1 MDYDYDPDN
10 MFTLDYIFQLLNG
23 LRSDDYVEG
32 TIACGILAA
41 KTQRDVY
48 ALWYYFSRDNWLNRP
63 DKETQT
69 REHYEEA
76 FFNATGE
83 VTENFPTLL
92 YKCYSV
98 PFATSR
104 YWSNRLNQ
112 FRDLEDFEQGFFQNL
127 LGNTLSFNDI
137 SKKMQASVEAEDHAA
152 TVYQMGRLIRR
163 LFDFQ
168 PMKKA
173 SGPAYTLQSANQSIL
188 DSLDIS
194 YD

>member
-1 MDYDYDPDN
+1 MKALVCTFVLVVQFCFSLANEHPRVQRHEDLDYDYDPND

-48 ALWYYFSRDNWLNRP
+48 ALWYYFSKENWLYRP
-63 DKETQT
+63 DIDLFKRQ
-69 REHYEEA
+69 HYEEA
-76 FFNATGE
+76 FFNVTGE

-104 YWSNRLNQ
+104 YWSARL
-112 FRDLEDFEQGFFQNL
+112 
-127 LGNTLSFNDI
+127 S
-137 SKKMQASVEAEDHAA
+137 
-152 TVYQMGRLIRR
+152 
-163 LFDFQ
+163 
-168 PMKKA
+168 
-173 SGPAYTLQSANQSIL
+173 
-188 DSLDIS
+188 
-194 YD
+194 